1 MKGYPRWFETVLV
14 VSSVLVYASGC
25 LLAPNTLEVRAA
37 WSTGLRMLSGSRVLL
52 AALHT
57 SLAFLMM
64 ILIGSLWSV
73 HMRAGWRRH
82 RQRWSGL
89 LLALTYL
96 LLMATAV
103 GIYYLSDETWANVA
117 GMGHML
123 VGVALLAPFAWH
135 AVVGWRYR
143 RQVRHG
149 RI

>member
-1 MKGYPRWFETVLV
+1 VKGYPRWFESVLV

-25 LLAPNTLEVRAA
+25 LLVPNTLEVRAA
-37 WSTGLRMLSGSRVLL
+37 WGSWHLLSGSRVPL

-57 SLAFLMM
+57 CLAFLMM
-64 ILIGSLWSV
+64 MIIGALWSV

-89 LLALTYL
+89 LLASTYL

-117 GMGHML
+117 GLGHML
-123 VGVALLAPFAWH
+123 LGVALFAPFAWH
-135 AVVGWRYR
+135 AVLGWRYR
-143 RQVRHG
+143 RLARHG
-149 RI
+149 RA